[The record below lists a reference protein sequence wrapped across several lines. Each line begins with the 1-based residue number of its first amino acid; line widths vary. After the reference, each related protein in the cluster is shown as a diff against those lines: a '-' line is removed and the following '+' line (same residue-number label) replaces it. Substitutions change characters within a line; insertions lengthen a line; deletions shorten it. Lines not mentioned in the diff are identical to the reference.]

1 MRLYYNSPGI
11 VSMKFKEDTEKAYSF
26 LSEHFNLTKLD
37 PFYRKTEIALRRDF
51 DLKKAIDLLET
62 QNFDVEM
69 IDTKYAIHIKSTRI
83 NKGVGLQKLAGL
95 MGLEAK
101 DFVAIGDSA
110 NDVEMFEAS
119 SFGIAVGNGDDRI
132 KEAANYV
139 TEASFGD
146 GAVEAI
152 EFLESNGWI

>member
-1 MRLYYNSPGI
+1 
-11 VSMKFKEDTEKAYSF
+11 
-26 LSEHFNLTKLD
+26 
-37 PFYRKTEIALRRDF
+37 
-51 DLKKAIDLLET
+51 
-62 QNFDVEM
+62 M

-119 SFGIAVGNGDDRI
+119 GFGIAVGNGDDRI

-152 EFLESNGWI
+152 EFLESKSVS

>member
-1 MRLYYNSPGI
+1 
-11 VSMKFKEDTEKAYSF
+11 
-26 LSEHFNLTKLD
+26 
-37 PFYRKTEIALRRDF
+37 
-51 DLKKAIDLLET
+51 
-62 QNFDVEM
+62 
-69 IDTKYAIHIKSTRI
+69 
-83 NKGVGLQKLAGL
+83 

-119 SFGIAVGNGDDRI
+119 GFGIAVGNGDDRI
-132 KEAANYV
+132 KEATNYV
-139 TEASFGD
+139 TEVSFGD